1 MKAGQKTIRQF
12 PEARE
17 KNSMAAAPAKG
28 SLIYVRTTAS
38 MKKAVKMFCV
48 RGNTTAQNW
57 VVELFETALAK
68 RAPDP
73 WCTSMPGERKRS
85 SR

>member
-1 MKAGQKTIRQF
+1 
-12 PEARE
+12 
-17 KNSMAAAPAKG
+17 MAAAPAKG

-57 VVELFETALAK
+57 VVELLETALAK